1 MPRAAVSMVLKML
14 NGEFQDTTFQIGF
27 TANDTATLSIEDVRP
42 QGLGEYVMTTSNS
55 DVADVVIGA
64 SVATRTYSLAELPL
78 RPYNEAPILRFR
90 QLRRRVIHSQ

>member
-1 MPRAAVSMVLKML
+1 MKITAMQNELGRIAESSRFNGVKML

-64 SVATRTYSLAELPL
+64 SARDTHLYFGR
-78 RPYNEAPILRFR
+78 
-90 QLRRRVIHSQ
+90 